1 MILRG
6 FMVLL
11 ERFLWL
17 AVLLVIIAL
26 CWLAASPEPYPA
38 AFGPAPGF
46 GGKLVSGDRGGWLP
60 VAPVLAFSAFWA
72 SRRREP
78 AAVCLVC
85 GTLAALFSLLFVY
98 WPDLPRFLGGLA
110 NVLLAALLFL
120 LLLPVAFAKSLY

>member
-1 MILRG
+1 
-6 FMVLL
+6 MVLL

-26 CWLAASPEPYPA
+26 CWLASGSEPYPS

-46 GGKLVSGDRGGWLP
+46 WGKLVSGDRGSWLP
-60 VAPVLAFSAFWA
+60 VAPLLAFSAFWA
-72 SRRREP
+72 SRRWEP

-85 GTLAALFSLLFVY
+85 GTLAMLFSLLSVY
-98 WPDLPRFLGGLA
+98 WPDLPRFLAGLA